1 LSLIKVDIFEGN
13 GNNMQYL
20 KADSGEEATPLWLV
34 TEQGLEQFLSEQP
47 ARVSAW
53 VAANGFKAKAGS
65 HLVVPDQDGAAAGV
79 IVGTEPDPDIW
90 CCAGL
95 PTALGRGVFRVETEL
110 SQPAA
115 TGVALG
121 WLLGTYCFDRY
132 RDRSGE
138 TCATLLAPATADMA
152 RAAAEAEA
160 IFLVRDL
167 VNTPTADLGPTALAA
182 ATVDLAGQFGATV
195 AVTVGDDLLAENYPM
210 IHAVGRASVDQPR
223 LIDLIWG
230 KADDPRITLV
240 GKGVC
245 FDSGGLDLKPASA
258 MLLMKKDMG
267 GAANVLGLARMIMAL
282 QLPVRLR
289 VLIPAVEN
297 AVSGNAFRP
306 GDILASRKGLS
317 VEIGN
322 TDAEGR
328 LVLADALCEA
338 DGEKP
343 AMLIDMATLTG
354 AARVALGVELAGAF
368 TPDDGLAADLA
379 RHADV
384 AADPVWRLPLWQ
396 PYRRNLDSKPADIN
410 NVGDGPHGGA
420 ITAALFLKEFVTET
434 KAWLHFDI
442 MAWNTRAR
450 PGRPIGGEAFAIR
463 ALYGLLEE
471 RYGGK

>member
-1 LSLIKVDIFEGN
+1 
-13 GNNMQYL
+13 MQYL
-20 KADSGEEATPLWLV
+20 KTNGGEDATPLWLV
-34 TEQGLEQFLSEQP
+34 AEQDLEQFLSNQP
-47 ARVSAW
+47 AAMSAW
-53 VAANGFKAKAGS
+53 VATNGFKAKAGS
-65 HLVVPDQDGAAAGV
+65 HLVVPDQDGGAAGV
-79 IVGTEPDPDIW
+79 IVGTDPVPDIW

-95 PTALGRGVFRVETEL
+95 PTALGRGVFRVETDL
-110 SQPAA
+110 DRPAA

-121 WLLGTYCFDRY
+121 WLLGTYRFDRY
-132 RDRSGE
+132 RDRSGD
-138 TCATLLAPATADMA
+138 TCATLLAPAPADMA
-152 RAAAEAEA
+152 RATAEAEA

-167 VNTPTADLGPTALAA
+167 VNTPTADLGPAALAGA
-182 ATVDLAGQFGATV
+182 ATDLADQFGAAVT
-195 AVTVGDDLLAENYPM
+195 VTVGDDLLAENYPM
-210 IHAVGRASVDQPR
+210 IHAVGRASAEQPR
-223 LIDLIWG
+223 LIDLTWG

-245 FDSGGLDLKPASA
+245 FDSGGLDLKTASG

-306 GDILASRKGLS
+306 GDILPSRKGLS

-338 DGEKP
+338 DSENP
-343 AMLIDMATLTG
+343 ALLIDMATLTG

-368 TPDDGLAADLA
+368 TPDDDLAADLA
-379 RHADV
+379 RHAEA

-420 ITAALFLKEFVTET
+420 ITAALFLKEFVSQT
-434 KAWLHFDI
+434 KSWLHFDI
-442 MAWNTRAR
+442 MAWNMRAR
-450 PGRPIGGEAFAIR
+450 PGRPVGGEAFAIR